1 MHDYFELLS
10 TGVILALNGYL
21 VYNYISLY
29 IKEPPM
35 LTYDDALNLNY
46 YKKTTF
52 TGWMNDMRF
61 LIKREEPVLK
71 EATEDTPEEKGEPIF
86 HAWIWPGPYIFDL
99 TRSTPCKSTTLR
111 SIPKPMNTLNT
122 MTWAGN
128 GLLSSNR
135 AIQKLSAFGSG
146 SGKCPCNGL

>member
-1 MHDYFELLS
+1 MYDYFELLS

-52 TGWMNDMRF
+52 TGWMNGMRF
-61 LIKREEPVLK
+61 LIKREEPVIK
-71 EATEDTPEEKGEPIF
+71 EATEDTPEERVSQSFMHGYGRGRIF
-86 HAWIWPGPYIFDL
+86 L
-99 TRSTPCKSTTLR
+99 T
-111 SIPKPMNTLNT
+111 
-122 MTWAGN
+122 
-128 GLLSSNR
+128 
-135 AIQKLSAFGSG
+135 
-146 SGKCPCNGL
+146 

>member
-1 MHDYFELLS
+1 
-10 TGVILALNGYL
+10 
-21 VYNYISLY
+21 
-29 IKEPPM
+29 M

-99 TRSTPCKSTTLR
+99 TDDIKKTDNTFPFTDDGKKQCVDWINEVISAHSNEY
-111 SIPKPMNTLNT
+111 PKNKTDGQNP
-122 MTWAGN
+122 
-128 GLLSSNR
+128 LS
-135 AIQKLSAFGSG
+135 
-146 SGKCPCNGL
+146 